1 LRNYRASD
9 YIIYISFIQPLLST
23 MKTLF
28 NDKNIFYI
36 ILANVAVIYL
46 HSFEF
51 FHTYFQIFDFV
62 DIAFTVYFTVEIGY
76 KISLQEKSSFKSRFK
91 EYLSDNWNKI
101 DFFSV
106 VLAIPSL
113 GVLIIEDLEI
123 FAGFTV
129 LRSLRVFKFLRI
141 IEYIPEGKRIS
152 KQLFQALRAIFFI
165 IFAFVIY
172 STIISLISVS
182 LFKSSAPYYFSNA
195 FDSFFTIFKIF
206 SGDGF
211 SDVVAEI
218 EANSSLQFIYF
229 TKFYFVFIV
238 FTGSILGLSLINS
251 IFIDQMN
258 QIAEKNDEQELSE
271 IAKLKKEISELK
283 EIQKEILE
291 SIKKH

>member
-1 LRNYRASD
+1 
-9 YIIYISFIQPLLST
+9 

-76 KISLQEKSSFKSRFK
+76 KISLQEKNSFKSRFK

-106 VLAIPSL
+106 VLALPSL
-113 GVLIIEDLEI
+113 GVLITEDLEI

-152 KQLFQALRAIFFI
+152 KQLFQALKAIFFI

-195 FDSFFTIFKIF
+195 FDSFYTIFKVF

-218 EANSSLQFIYF
+218 EAHSSLQFIYF

-258 QIAEKNDEQELSE
+258 QIAEKTEEQELTE
-271 IAKLKKEISELK
+271 IAKLRNEIAELK
-283 EIQKEILE
+283 KMQEEVLRKINN
-291 SIKKH
+291 

>member
-1 LRNYRASD
+1 MRNYQASD
-9 YIIYISFIQPLLST
+9 SIIYISFILPLLST

-46 HSFEF
+46 HSFEY
-51 FHTYFQIFDFV
+51 FHPYFQIFDFV

-106 VLAIPSL
+106 VLALPSL
-113 GVLIIEDLEI
+113 GVLITEDLEI

-152 KQLFQALRAIFFI
+152 KQLFQALKAIFFI

-271 IAKLKKEISELK
+271 ITKLKNEISELK

-291 SIKKH
+291 SIKKQ

>member
-1 LRNYRASD
+1 
-9 YIIYISFIQPLLST
+9 

-46 HSFEF
+46 HSFD
-51 FHTYFQIFDFV
+51 YFQPYFHLFDAI
-62 DIAFTVYFTVEIGY
+62 DIGFTLYFIAEIAY
-76 KISLQEKSSFKSRFK
+76 KISSIERKSFRTRFK
-91 EYLSDNWNKI
+91 IYIKDSWNKI

-106 VLAIPSL
+106 VLALPSL
-113 GVLIIEDLEI
+113 GVLITEDLEV

-152 KQLFQALRAIFFI
+152 KQLFQALKAIFFI

-172 STIISLISVS
+172 STIISLISAS

-218 EANSSLQFIYF
+218 ETHSSIQFIYF

-258 QIAEKNDEQELSE
+258 QMAEKNDEQELSE
-271 IAKLKKEISELK
+271 IAKLRKEITELK
-283 EIQKEILE
+283 NMQEEVLRKLE
-291 SIKKH
+291 NS